1 MKMNKQAI
9 TFVSLL
15 IASVAIVGLT
25 ALLPTSLIPGYGKM
39 VLLLVGLAMDFLAF
53 TSRYYSYLLGPMVKQ
68 RKRPVILSKENAYW
82 LSSSADSVMKKEMD
96 TFISTVYVSI
106 PVYSSATEMS
116 DEQKLNFVNQV
127 SRLVSTAKDPTR
139 FTTQLYVMNKDAA
152 IQTIRAAMNEAETD
166 EARLVQSNAK
176 QSEVERA
183 KGKSSMWRGMM
194 DNVSTVTSYELFS
207 YACISATGIK
217 EFEASSIA
225 QQKAKELMAAIGST
239 FGVSPSIVT
248 GTELLKLVE
257 PEYLIPVSTMHAK
270 INKDIQEE
278 VI

>member
-1 MKMNKQAI
+1 MNQKAV
-9 TFVSLL
+9 TFISLL
-15 IASVAIVGLT
+15 AASAAAVGIAA
-25 ALLPTSLIPGYGKM
+25 ALPLSLVPGYGKV
-39 VLLLVGLAMDFLAF
+39 VLLLVGLALDFLAF
-53 TSRYYSYLLGPMVKQ
+53 TSRYYSYLLGPMIRQ

-82 LSSSADSVMKKEMD
+82 LSQSSDSIMRKEKE
-96 TFISTVYVSI
+96 TFVSTVYVSI

-116 DEQKLNFVNQV
+116 DDQKLNFVNQV

-152 IQTIRAAMNEAETD
+152 IQTIRAAQNEAETD

-183 KGKSSMWRGMM
+183 KGKSSMWRGIM
-194 DNVSTVTSYELFS
+194 DNISTVTSYELFS
-207 YACISATGIK
+207 YACVSSTGMK
-217 EFEASSIA
+217 EFEAASLA
-225 QQKAKELMAAIGST
+225 QQKAKELMAAIGAT

-257 PEYLIPVSTMHAK
+257 PEYLIPVSTMHEK
-270 INKDIQEE
+270 INKNIQEE

>member
-1 MKMNKQAI
+1 MNQKAV

-15 IASVAIVGLT
+15 IASAVVVGI
-25 ALLPTSLIPGYGKM
+25 AAMLPISLVPGYGKA
-39 VLLLVGLAMDFLAF
+39 VLLLVGLALDFLAF
-53 TSRYYSYLLGPMVKQ
+53 TSRYYSYLLGPMIKQ
-68 RKRPVILSKENAYW
+68 RKKPVILSKENAYW
-82 LSSSADSVMKKEMD
+82 LSPSSDSIMRKENE
-96 TFISTVYVSI
+96 TFVSTVYVSI

-152 IQTIRAAMNEAETD
+152 IQTIRAAQNDAETE

-194 DNVSTVTSYELFS
+194 DNIGSVTSYELFS
-207 YACISATGIK
+207 YACVSASGMK
-217 EFEASSIA
+217 EFEASSLA
-225 QQKAKELMAAIGST
+225 QQKAKELMAAIGAT

-257 PEYLIPVSTMHAK
+257 PEYLIPVSTMHEK

>member
-1 MKMNKQAI
+1 MNQKAV

-15 IASVAIVGLT
+15 IASAVVVGI
-25 ALLPTSLIPGYGKM
+25 AAMLPISLVPGYGKA
-39 VLLLVGLAMDFLAF
+39 VLLLIGLALDFLAF
-53 TSRYYSYLLGPMVKQ
+53 TSRYYSYLLGPMIKQ
-68 RKRPVILSKENAYW
+68 RKKPVILSKENAYW
-82 LSSSADSVMKKEMD
+82 LSPSSDSIMRKENE
-96 TFISTVYVSI
+96 TFVSTVYVSI

-152 IQTIRAAMNEAETD
+152 IQTIRAAQNDAETE

-194 DNVSTVTSYELFS
+194 DNIGSVTSYELFS
-207 YACISATGIK
+207 YACVSASGMK
-217 EFEASSIA
+217 EFEASSLA
-225 QQKAKELMAAIGST
+225 QQKAKELMAAIGAT

-257 PEYLIPVSTMHAK
+257 PEYLIPVSTMHEK